1 LKIYRIPKIADETY
15 MKEYFNIEVLKNIYL
30 EDSYVLE
37 IIEQSDKILFKV
49 DFVLCESHPYYKTPQ
64 INERYCYRHG
74 EIIFSEIVEIR
85 WIEKNTE
92 NYSYDANNLK
102 DLGNIDSFF
111 YEGNKFFLEGSWGEV
126 IIKSDTI
133 QLVLH

>member
-1 LKIYRIPKIADETY
+1 

-37 IIEQSDKILFKV
+37 IIEQSDKILFQV

-64 INERYCYRHG
+64 INERYCYCHG
-74 EIIFSEIVEIR
+74 EIVFSEIVEIH
-85 WIEKNTE
+85 WVEKNTE

-111 YEGNKFFLEGSWGEV
+111 YEGNKYFLEGSWGEV
-126 IIKSDTI
+126 IIKSNTI